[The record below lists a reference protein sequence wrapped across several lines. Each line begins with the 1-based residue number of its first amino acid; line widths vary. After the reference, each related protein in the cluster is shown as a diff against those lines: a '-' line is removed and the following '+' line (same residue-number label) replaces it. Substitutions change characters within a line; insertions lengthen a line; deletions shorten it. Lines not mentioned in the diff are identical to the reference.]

1 MTEWQDRELE
11 ITLDSGACENVI
23 DSEEAPGY
31 LITES
36 VWRRRGQNFVVGDG
50 GRLPNECQVDLVMS
64 SPVGDSQAVPAT
76 LNFQVAGVSRPLMSV
91 AKVCAKGHTY
101 ISTKDGTRVVD
112 EQQKTIA
119 QFKQQNGWIIDY
131 YAEGAS
137 AFYQAG
143 TMSIS
148 AVRPPL

>member
-1 MTEWQDRELE
+1 
-11 ITLDSGACENVI
+11 
-23 DSEEAPGY
+23 
-31 LITES
+31 
-36 VWRRRGQNFVVGDG
+36 
-50 GRLPNECQVDLVMS
+50 MS

-143 TMSIS
+143 TMIS
-148 AVRPPL
+148 AVRPPTLKTI